1 MSKQIIIVGA
11 GEVGYHIAER
21 LSREQWDVAI
31 IDEDR
36 RRTERIANA
45 LDVQTIVG
53 NGSSPNIIREAGI
66 ERSDLLVAVTD
77 SDEAN
82 IVACLMANAYAPP
95 TCRKIARIRNPDYT
109 QDERLFGRE
118 LLGIDFHINPEFAA
132 ASKILRLLE
141 TPQATD
147 VIPFAQG
154 RVLLLGLRLPE
165 DSRLK
170 GKSFAEIGAMYPD
183 RRFLVAALEREER
196 LIIPRGDIRINRG
209 DTLFLV
215 AQPQRLETILDSLG
229 IVHRP
234 LRHVAIAGGG
244 RIGEFLARNL
254 EEQGVSVRLLERD
267 RVRCR
272 QLAENLHRSVIL
284 HGDPTDRHLLK
295 EENVGK
301 MDAFVAVMED
311 EEENILSSL
320 LAKRLGVPKVITLI
334 NKQSYSPLIRG
345 IGVDAAISPR
355 QVATSM
361 ILHFIRQGDVLQV
374 DALGEEQAEVIEF
387 VAREDWPILGIP
399 LSEARLPKG
408 VLIGALVRGEEL
420 IIPWGNSTIR
430 SGDRVIAF
438 ALRRGIG
445 ELEKLLC
452 RTV

>member
-1 MSKQIIIVGA
+1 MPKQIIIVGA

-21 LSREQWDVAI
+21 LSREQWDVAV
-31 IDEDR
+31 IDQDR
-36 RRTERIANA
+36 RMTERIANA

-53 NGSSPNIIREAGI
+53 NGSSPKTIREAGI
-66 ERSDLLVAVTD
+66 EHSDLLVAVTD

-95 TCRKIARIRNPDYT
+95 NCRKIARIRNADYT

-118 LLGIDFHINPEFAA
+118 LLGIDFHINPENAA
-132 ASKILRLLE
+132 ANKILRLLE

-154 RVLLLGLRLPE
+154 RVLLLGLRLPN
-165 DSRLK
+165 DSRLI
-170 GKSFAEIGAMYPD
+170 GKSFAEIGSMYPD
-183 RRFLVAALEREER
+183 RRFLVAAIEREDR
-196 LIIPRGDIRINRG
+196 LIIPRGDIRLSRQ

-215 AQPQRLETILDSLG
+215 APPKKLETILDGLG
-229 IVHRP
+229 VSHRP
-234 LRHVAIAGGG
+234 LRHVVIAGGG
-244 RIGEFLARNL
+244 RIGEFLAKNL
-254 EEQGVSVRLLERD
+254 EEQGISVRLLERD
-267 RVRCR
+267 RARCR
-272 QLAENLHRSVIL
+272 ELAERLHRSVVL

-295 EENVGK
+295 EENIGR

-387 VAREDWPILGIP
+387 VAREDWPMLGIP
-399 LSEARLPKG
+399 LAEARFPTG
-408 VLIGALVRGEEL
+408 MLIGAIVRGNEV
-420 IIPWGNSTIR
+420 IIPWGSTAIR

-438 ALRRGIG
+438 ALRRSVGDV
-445 ELEKLLC
+445 EKLLC
-452 RTV
+452 RTI